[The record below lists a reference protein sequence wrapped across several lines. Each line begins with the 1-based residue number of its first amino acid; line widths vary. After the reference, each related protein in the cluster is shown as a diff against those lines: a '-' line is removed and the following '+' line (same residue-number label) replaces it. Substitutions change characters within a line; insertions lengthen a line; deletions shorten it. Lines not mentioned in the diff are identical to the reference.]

1 MKTIFDELQQEVKN
15 WWISLILGILYV
27 IVAISL
33 MFSPLSGYA
42 VLSILFSVSML
53 FSGLLEISFAVSNR
67 RRVSSWGWYLAGGI
81 IDMILGFYLITYP
94 MLSMEVIPF
103 IIAFWLMFRGFSS
116 VGYAMDLKRYGTR
129 DWGWYVAFGILAVIC
144 SLIILWQPAVG
155 ALYAVYMISFAFLI
169 IGFFRIM
176 LSFELK
182 NLHKRGK
189 EWKEKKEKE
198 VSPRRWG
205 FGMGGGSVTAGTSN
219 SLNTYALKNTS
230 LTDQELLFLNSAN
243 FENSARKTNVKH
255 KTPVSLGMSVS
266 YSLNNRFA
274 LVTGL
279 NYSLLSSSW
288 ETSDAYH
295 NKTSQK
301 LHFIGI
307 PLSLTYRIAEWK
319 RFQVY
324 AAAGVMTEV
333 NVAGKLVTK
342 K

>member
-81 IDMILGFYLITYP
+81 IDMILGFYLIAYP

-144 SLIILWQPAVG
+144 SLIILCRRPLRRVHDFVCIPDYRFLPYHAVIR
-155 ALYAVYMISFAFLI
+155 AEKPTQARERV
-169 IGFFRIM
+169 
-176 LSFELK
+176 E
-182 NLHKRGK
+182 GK
-189 EWKEKKEKE
+189 ERSISRISSPHEACQKE
-198 VSPRRWG
+198 SH
-205 FGMGGGSVTAGTSN
+205 
-219 SLNTYALKNTS
+219 L
-230 LTDQELLFLNSAN
+230 
-243 FENSARKTNVKH
+243 
-255 KTPVSLGMSVS
+255 
-266 YSLNNRFA
+266 
-274 LVTGL
+274 
-279 NYSLLSSSW
+279 
-288 ETSDAYH
+288 
-295 NKTSQK
+295 
-301 LHFIGI
+301 
-307 PLSLTYRIAEWK
+307 
-319 RFQVY
+319 
-324 AAAGVMTEV
+324 
-333 NVAGKLVTK
+333 
-342 K
+342 